1 MQNRISIRGISSCV
15 PKLENGSSAIQELV
29 ESHGCWLDRF
39 GFIEEALIVN
49 EKDSNVFNKPKA
61 SKTRRRRRR
70 EDKTKTQENIC
81 AVAEFYVENI
91 RNQAMKSL
99 HGLMVYMDAD
109 GNILHSHG
117 YGQDSIPSNLED
129 EVHVSFQIEASATT
143 PQESRIFLS
152 KYEKISIDNDDHE
165 ESGNHSKRNV
175 VEVQQLS
182 LTKDINLVIKN
193 SENGGGT
200 GESPWKGGLIL
211 AKQIAHW
218 MDDTTLE
225 ETISMTTC
233 PEQESLT
240 IFSGLF
246 TGKVVELGAGSAGIP
261 TMALAKCCKRNN
273 IDLDIQATD
282 GVDEI
287 VVALQT
293 NIALNGF
300 DDEISVKH
308 LDWNCMPEYNDEMM
322 VDTIIFA
329 DCVYNDAGANAL
341 VKAISHILKKGGQIL
356 GVLPD
361 FRVGLDLFEQL
372 MIKHQFEPTEIPI
385 IDHNIDE
392 GQTFKCSGGSG
403 KNYRLLHWACKR

>member
-15 PKLENGSSAIQELV
+15 TKLENGSTAIQELV

-39 GFIEEALIVN
+39 GFIEESLIVD
-49 EKDSNVFNKPKA
+49 EKDSNVLTK
-61 SKTRRRRRR
+61 SKSSRRRRRR
-70 EDKTKTQENIC
+70 EDKTKTKEIC

-91 RNQAMKSL
+91 RNQAMKTL

-117 YGQDSIPSNLED
+117 CGQDSIPSYLE
-129 EVHVSFQIEASATT
+129 EEIHVSFRIEASATT

-152 KYEKISIDNDDHE
+152 KYEKILIDHDD
-165 ESGNHSKRNV
+165 SGNHSKCDG
-175 VEVQQLS
+175 VEVQKLS
-182 LTKDINLVIKN
+182 LTNNINLIVKS

-200 GESPWKGGLIL
+200 GENPWKGGLIL

-218 MDDTTLE
+218 MDDISLG
-225 ETISMTTC
+225 ETMSMATC
-233 PEQESLT
+233 PVQESLALC
-240 IFSGLF
+240 SGLF
-246 TGKVVELGAGSAGIP
+246 TGKLIELGAGSAGLP
-261 TMALAKCCKRNN
+261 SLALAKCCKRNN

-282 GVDEI
+282 GIDEI
-287 VVALQT
+287 VVALQK
-293 NIALNGF
+293 NIAMNDV

-308 LDWNCMPEYNDEMM
+308 LDWNSMPEYNDEMM

-329 DCVYNDAGANAL
+329 DCVYNDAGAKAL

-372 MIKHQFEPTEIPI
+372 MIRHQFEPTEIPI

-392 GQTFKCSGGSG
+392 CQTFKCSGGSG

>member
-1 MQNRISIRGISSCV
+1 MQNRISIRGIPSCV
-15 PKLENGSSAIQELV
+15 PKLENGSTAIQELV

-39 GFIEEALIVN
+39 GFIEESLIAN
-49 EKDSNVFNKPKA
+49 EKDSNVSAKPK
-61 SKTRRRRRR
+61 SIKMRRRRRR
-70 EDKTKTQENIC
+70 EDKTKSQENIC

-99 HGLMVYMDAD
+99 HGFMVYMDAD
-109 GNILHSHG
+109 GNILHSHAC
-117 YGQDSIPSNLED
+117 GQDSIPPNSE
-129 EVHVSFQIEASATT
+129 EHVHVSFQIEASAAT
-143 PQESRIFLS
+143 PQESKIFLS
-152 KYEKISIDNDDHE
+152 KYEKISIGND

-175 VEVQQLS
+175 VEIQRLS
-182 LTKDINLVIKN
+182 LTSDIHLIVKN

-211 AKQIAHW
+211 AKLIAHW
-218 MDDTTLE
+218 MDDASLK
-225 ETISMTTC
+225 ETIC
-233 PEQESLT
+233 PEQES
-240 IFSGLF
+240 IISCSGLF
-246 TGKVVELGAGSAGIP
+246 TGKVVELGAGSAGLP
-261 TMALAKCCKRNN
+261 SMALAKFCKLND

-308 LDWNCMPEYNDEMM
+308 LDWNSMPEYDDEMM

-341 VKAISHILKKGGQIL
+341 VNAISHILKKGGQIL

-372 MIKHQFEPTEIPI
+372 MIENQFEPTEIPI